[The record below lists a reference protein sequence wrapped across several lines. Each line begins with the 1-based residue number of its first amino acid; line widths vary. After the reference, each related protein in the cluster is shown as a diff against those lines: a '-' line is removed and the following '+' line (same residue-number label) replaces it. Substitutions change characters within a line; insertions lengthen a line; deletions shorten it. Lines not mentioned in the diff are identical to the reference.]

1 MTWTVRIPREKIE
14 EVQRYTDIV
23 VIVNQY
29 VPLNR
34 RGKNYIGLCPFHNEK
49 TPSFTVSQEKQF
61 YKCFGCGEGG
71 SVFNFLMKKE
81 GLSFSEAVRSLAR
94 KAGVDIPQRRD
105 ASYDKRDYLYQANSL
120 AAGFFQACLA
130 SEEGRQAR
138 EYLDKRGIDRGSIEK
153 FRIGYAP
160 DRWDGLLTAAQG
172 KGISAETLLGTGL
185 VIAREGKKG
194 YYDRFRNRLMFPIS
208 DLTGKV
214 IAFGGR
220 SLDGTEPKYLNS
232 PETALFH
239 KGGCLYGVDL
249 ARGTIFREKK
259 VLVME
264 GYTDVIMAHQYG
276 ISWTVGLLGTALSEE
291 HVRLLRPWTEVV
303 VLVMDGDA
311 PGLKSAER
319 NVETLIREDVETR
332 IAELP
337 EGYDPCDLLLKEGR
351 DSFLEKVGRATEF
364 FDFKVK
370 RASQKWDLST
380 PSGKLAV
387 AREILPLIAQIPDEL
402 KRELTIKHL
411 AEEISVE
418 EGVLRRQL
426 SRSLPALNRAGSGP
440 ARYRT
445 GTGPAGSG
453 KATPSSLNLPKPA
466 LESALGGEGADTT
479 PTGATHKGMTEK
491 GLLGLLLAHNE
502 LIGEYLLE
510 VGHSKFI
517 NQAINQL
524 AEKAFET
531 YKERGKVTE
540 KDLALFFDEGEV
552 ARVLADIAMEE
563 EKGDYRR
570 HFADCL
576 NFMKRRENREKI
588 SYTKEKAIGSKSHQQ
603 GEEDRLLL
611 EFHER
616 NKVRARQLVPKDK
629 TRSGQSESIGGL

>member
-1 MTWTVRIPREKIE
+1 MTGTVRIPREKIE

-23 VIVNQY
+23 VIVSQH

-120 AAGFFQACLA
+120 AAGFFQACLS

-172 KGISAETLLGTGL
+172 KGISAETLLGAGL

-194 YYDRFRNRLMFPIS
+194 CYDRFRNRLMFPIS
-208 DLTGKV
+208 DLTGNV

-220 SLDGTEPKYLNS
+220 SLDGKEPKYLNS

-249 ARGTIFREKK
+249 ARGDIFREKK

-276 ISWTVGLLGTALSEE
+276 ISWAVGLLGTALSEE

-337 EGYDPCDLLLKEGR
+337 EGCDPCDLLLKEGR
-351 DSFLEKVGRATEF
+351 DSFLEKVGGAAEF

-370 RASQKWDLST
+370 RASQRLGLST
-380 PSGKLAV
+380 PSGKLAF
-387 AREILPLIAQIPDEL
+387 ARELIPLIAQIPDEL
-402 KRELTIKHL
+402 KRQLTIKHL
-411 AEEISVE
+411 AEQIAAE
-418 EGVLRRQL
+418 EGILRRSLLSVLRNAQLSNQQL
-426 SRSLPALNRAGSGP
+426 SRQNSGGLKKGS
-440 ARYRT
+440 AET
-445 GTGPAGSG
+445 G
-453 KATPSSLNLPKPA
+453 KATYRD
-466 LESALGGEGADTT
+466 E
-479 PTGATHKGMTEK
+479 TEK
-491 GLLGLLLAHNE
+491 ELLGLLLAHNE

-510 VGHSKFI
+510 VGHNKFI

-524 AEKAFET
+524 AEKAFEI

-540 KDLALFFDEGEV
+540 KDLAPLFDEGEV
-552 ARVLADIAMEE
+552 ARVLVDVAMEE

-588 SYTKEKAIGSKSHQQ
+588 SYTKERAIESKSHQQ

-629 TRSGQSESIGGL
+629 TRSGQSESVGGL

>member
-1 MTWTVRIPREKIE
+1 MTLTVRIPREKIE

-23 VIVNQY
+23 VIVSQY
-29 VPLNR
+29 IPLNR

-105 ASYDKRDYLYQANSL
+105 ASYEKRDYLYQANSL
-120 AAGFFQACLA
+120 AAGFFQACLS

-172 KGISAETLLGTGL
+172 KGISAETLLGAGL

-194 YYDRFRNRLMFPIS
+194 CYDRFRNRLMFPIS

-220 SLDGTEPKYLNS
+220 SLDGKEPKYLNS

-249 ARGTIFREKK
+249 ARGDIFREKK

-276 ISWTVGLLGTALSEE
+276 ISWAVGLLGTALSEE

-351 DSFLEKVGRATEF
+351 DSFLEKVGGAAEF

-370 RASQKWDLST
+370 RASQRLGLST
-380 PSGKLAV
+380 PSGKLAF
-387 AREILPLIAQIPDEL
+387 ARELIPLIAQIPDEL
-402 KRELTIKHL
+402 KRQLTIKHL
-411 AEEISVE
+411 AEQIAAE
-418 EGVLRRQL
+418 EGILRRSLLSVLRNAQLSNQQL
-426 SRSLPALNRAGSGP
+426 SRQNSGGLKKGS
-440 ARYRT
+440 AET
-445 GTGPAGSG
+445 G
-453 KATPSSLNLPKPA
+453 KATYRD
-466 LESALGGEGADTT
+466 E
-479 PTGATHKGMTEK
+479 TEK
-491 GLLGLLLAHNE
+491 ELLGLLLAHNE

-510 VGHSKFI
+510 VGHNKFI

-524 AEKAFET
+524 AEKAFEI
-531 YKERGKVTE
+531 YKEGGKVIE
-540 KDLALFFDEGEV
+540 KDLATLFDEGEV
-552 ARVLADIAMEE
+552 ARVLVDVAMEE

-576 NFMKRRENREKI
+576 NFMKRRENRERI
-588 SYTKEKAIGSKSHQQ
+588 SYTKERAMESKSHQQ
-603 GEEDRLLL
+603 GDEDRLLL

-629 TRSGQSESIGGL
+629 TLSGQSEPVGGL

>member
-1 MTWTVRIPREKIE
+1 MTLTVRIPREKIE

-23 VIVNQY
+23 VIVSQY
-29 VPLNR
+29 VPLKL

-105 ASYDKRDYLYQANSL
+105 ASYEKRDYLYQANSL
-120 AAGFFQACLA
+120 AAGFFQTCLA

-160 DRWDGLLTAAQG
+160 DRWDGLLTVAQG
-172 KGISAETLLGTGL
+172 KGISAETLLGAGL

-194 YYDRFRNRLMFPIS
+194 CYDRFRNRLMFPIS

-276 ISWTVGLLGTALSEE
+276 ISWAVGLLGTALSEE

-351 DSFLEKVGRATEF
+351 DSFLEKVGGAAEF

-370 RASQKWDLST
+370 RASQRWDLST

-387 AREILPLIAQIPDEL
+387 ARELLPLVAQIPDEL

-440 ARYRT
+440 AQYRT

-453 KATPSSLNLPKPA
+453 KAAPSSPNLPKPA
-466 LESALGGEGADTT
+466 LERSAGADTT

-510 VGHSKFI
+510 VGHNKFI

-524 AEKAFET
+524 AEKAFEI

-540 KDLALFFDEGEV
+540 KDLAPLFEEGEV
-552 ARVLADIAMEE
+552 ARVLADVAMEE
-563 EKGDYRR
+563 ERGDYRR

-588 SYTKEKAIGSKSHQQ
+588 SYTKERAIGSKSHPQ

-616 NKVRARQLVPKDK
+616 NKVRARQFVPKDK

>member
-29 VPLNR
+29 VPLKQ

-105 ASYDKRDYLYQANSL
+105 ASYEKRDYLYQANSL

-153 FRIGYAP
+153 FRIGYTP

-172 KGISAETLLGTGL
+172 KGISAETLLGAGL

-510 VGHSKFI
+510 VGHNKFI

>member
-1 MTWTVRIPREKIE
+1 MTGTVRIPREKIE

-23 VIVNQY
+23 VIVSQH

-120 AAGFFQACLA
+120 AAGFFQACLS

-172 KGISAETLLGTGL
+172 KGISAETLLGAGL

-194 YYDRFRNRLMFPIS
+194 CYDRFRNRLMFPIS

-220 SLDGTEPKYLNS
+220 SLDGKEPKYLNS

-249 ARGTIFREKK
+249 ARGDIFREKK

-276 ISWTVGLLGTALSEE
+276 ISWAVGLLGTALSEE

-337 EGYDPCDLLLKEGR
+337 EGCDPCDLLLKEGR
-351 DSFLEKVGRATEF
+351 DSFLEKVGGAAEF

-370 RASQKWDLST
+370 RASQRLGLST
-380 PSGKLAV
+380 PSGKLAF
-387 AREILPLIAQIPDEL
+387 ARELIPLIAQIPDEL
-402 KRELTIKHL
+402 KRQLTIKHL
-411 AEEISVE
+411 AEQIAAE
-418 EGVLRRQL
+418 EGILRRSLLSVLRNAQLSNQQL
-426 SRSLPALNRAGSGP
+426 SRQNSGGLKKGS
-440 ARYRT
+440 AET
-445 GTGPAGSG
+445 G
-453 KATPSSLNLPKPA
+453 KATYRD
-466 LESALGGEGADTT
+466 E
-479 PTGATHKGMTEK
+479 TEK
-491 GLLGLLLAHNE
+491 ELLGLLLAHNE

-510 VGHSKFI
+510 VGHNKFI

-524 AEKAFET
+524 AEKAFEI

-540 KDLALFFDEGEV
+540 KDLAPLFDEGEV
-552 ARVLADIAMEE
+552 ARVLVDVAMEE

-588 SYTKEKAIGSKSHQQ
+588 SYTKERAIESKSHQQ

-629 TRSGQSESIGGL
+629 TRSGQSESVGGL

>member
-1 MTWTVRIPREKIE
+1 MTGTVRIPREKIE

-23 VIVNQY
+23 VIVSQH

-105 ASYDKRDYLYQANSL
+105 ASYEKRDYLYQANSL
-120 AAGFFQACLA
+120 AAGFFQACLS

-172 KGISAETLLGTGL
+172 KGISAETLLGAGL

-194 YYDRFRNRLMFPIS
+194 CYDRFRNRLMFPIS

-220 SLDGTEPKYLNS
+220 SLDGKEPKYLNS

-249 ARGTIFREKK
+249 ARGNIFREKK

-276 ISWTVGLLGTALSEE
+276 ISWAVGLLGTALSEE

-351 DSFLEKVGRATEF
+351 DSFLEKVGGAMEF
-364 FDFKVK
+364 FGFKVK
-370 RASQKWDLST
+370 RASQRLSLST
-380 PSGKLAV
+380 PSGKLAF
-387 AREILPLIAQIPDEL
+387 ARELIPLITQIPDEL
-402 KRELTIKHL
+402 KRQLTIKHL
-411 AEEISVE
+411 AEQIAAE
-418 EGVLRRQL
+418 EGIVRRSILSALRNAQLSNQQL
-426 SRSLPALNRAGSGP
+426 SRQTSGGLKKG
-440 ARYRT
+440 AAET
-445 GTGPAGSG
+445 G
-453 KATPSSLNLPKPA
+453 KATYGD
-466 LESALGGEGADTT
+466 E
-479 PTGATHKGMTEK
+479 TEK
-491 GLLGLLLAHNE
+491 ELLGLLLAHNE

-510 VGHSKFI
+510 VGHNKFI
-517 NQAINQL
+517 HQAINQL
-524 AEKAFET
+524 AEKAFEI
-531 YKERGKVTE
+531 YKEGGKVIE
-540 KDLALFFDEGEV
+540 KDLATLFDEGEV
-552 ARVLADIAMEE
+552 ARVLVDVAMEE

-576 NFMKRRENREKI
+576 NFMKRRENRERI
-588 SYTKEKAIGSKSHQQ
+588 SYTKERAMESKSHQQ
-603 GEEDRLLL
+603 GDEDRLLL

-629 TRSGQSESIGGL
+629 TLSGQSEPVGGL

>member
-1 MTWTVRIPREKIE
+1 MTGTVRIPREKIE

-23 VIVNQY
+23 VIVSQH

-105 ASYDKRDYLYQANSL
+105 ASYEKRDYLYQANSL
-120 AAGFFQACLA
+120 AAGFFQACLS

-172 KGISAETLLGTGL
+172 KGISAETLLGAGL

-194 YYDRFRNRLMFPIS
+194 CYDRFRNRLMFPIS

-220 SLDGTEPKYLNS
+220 SLDGKEPKYLNS

-249 ARGTIFREKK
+249 ARGDIFREKK

-276 ISWTVGLLGTALSEE
+276 ISWAVGLLGTALSEE

-337 EGYDPCDLLLKEGR
+337 EGCDPCDLLLKEGR
-351 DSFLEKVGRATEF
+351 DSFLEKVGGAAEF

-370 RASQKWDLST
+370 RASQRLGLST
-380 PSGKLAV
+380 PSGKLAF
-387 AREILPLIAQIPDEL
+387 ARELIPLIAQIPDEL
-402 KRELTIKHL
+402 KRQLTIKHL
-411 AEEISVE
+411 AEQIAAE
-418 EGVLRRQL
+418 EGILRRSLLSVLRNAQLSNQQL
-426 SRSLPALNRAGSGP
+426 SRQNSGGLKKGS
-440 ARYRT
+440 AET
-445 GTGPAGSG
+445 G
-453 KATPSSLNLPKPA
+453 KATYRD
-466 LESALGGEGADTT
+466 E
-479 PTGATHKGMTEK
+479 TEK
-491 GLLGLLLAHNE
+491 ELLGLLLAHNE

-510 VGHSKFI
+510 VGHNKFI

-524 AEKAFET
+524 AEKAFEI
-531 YKERGKVTE
+531 YKERGKVAE
-540 KDLALFFDEGEV
+540 KDLAPLFDEGEV
-552 ARVLADIAMEE
+552 ARVLVDVAMEE

-588 SYTKEKAIGSKSHQQ
+588 SYTKERAIESKSHQQ

-629 TRSGQSESIGGL
+629 TRSGQSESVGGL

>member
-1 MTWTVRIPREKIE
+1 MTGTVRIPREKIE

-23 VIVNQY
+23 VIVSQH

-105 ASYDKRDYLYQANSL
+105 ASYEKRDYLYQANNL
-120 AAGFFQACLA
+120 AAGFFQACLS

-172 KGISAETLLGTGL
+172 KGISAETLLGAGL

-194 YYDRFRNRLMFPIS
+194 CYDRFRNRLMFPIS

-220 SLDGTEPKYLNS
+220 SLDGKEPKYLNS

-249 ARGTIFREKK
+249 ARGDIFREKK

-276 ISWTVGLLGTALSEE
+276 ISWAVGLLGTALSEE

-337 EGYDPCDLLLKEGR
+337 EGCDPCDLLLKEGR
-351 DSFLEKVGRATEF
+351 DSFLEKVGGAAEF

-370 RASQKWDLST
+370 RASQRLGLST
-380 PSGKLAV
+380 PSGKLAF
-387 AREILPLIAQIPDEL
+387 ARELIPLIAQIPDEL
-402 KRELTIKHL
+402 KRQLTIKHL
-411 AEEISVE
+411 AEQIAAE
-418 EGVLRRQL
+418 EGILRRSLLSVLRNAQLSNQQL
-426 SRSLPALNRAGSGP
+426 SRQNSGGLKKGS
-440 ARYRT
+440 AET
-445 GTGPAGSG
+445 G
-453 KATPSSLNLPKPA
+453 KATYRD
-466 LESALGGEGADTT
+466 E
-479 PTGATHKGMTEK
+479 TEK
-491 GLLGLLLAHNE
+491 ELLGLLLAHNE

-510 VGHSKFI
+510 VGHNKFI

-524 AEKAFET
+524 AEKAFEI

-540 KDLALFFDEGEV
+540 KDLAPLFDEGEV
-552 ARVLADIAMEE
+552 ARVLVDVAMEE

-588 SYTKEKAIGSKSHQQ
+588 SYTKERAIESKSHQQ

-629 TRSGQSESIGGL
+629 TRSGQSESVGGL

>member
-1 MTWTVRIPREKIE
+1 MTGTVRIPREKIE

-23 VIVNQY
+23 VIVSQH

-105 ASYDKRDYLYQANSL
+105 ASYEKRDYLYQANNL
-120 AAGFFQACLA
+120 AAGFFQACLS

-172 KGISAETLLGTGL
+172 KGISAETLLGAGL

-194 YYDRFRNRLMFPIS
+194 CYDRFRNRLMFPIS

-220 SLDGTEPKYLNS
+220 SLDGKEPKYLNS

-249 ARGTIFREKK
+249 ARGDIFREKK

-276 ISWTVGLLGTALSEE
+276 ISWAVGLLGTALSEE

-351 DSFLEKVGRATEF
+351 DSFLEKVGGAAEF

-370 RASQKWDLST
+370 RASQRLGLST
-380 PSGKLAV
+380 PSGKLAF
-387 AREILPLIAQIPDEL
+387 ARELIPLIAQIPDEL
-402 KRELTIKHL
+402 KRQLTIKHL
-411 AEEISVE
+411 AEQIAAE
-418 EGVLRRQL
+418 EGILRRSLLSVLRNAQLSNQQL
-426 SRSLPALNRAGSGP
+426 SRQNSGGLKKGS
-440 ARYRT
+440 AET
-445 GTGPAGSG
+445 G
-453 KATPSSLNLPKPA
+453 KATYRD
-466 LESALGGEGADTT
+466 E
-479 PTGATHKGMTEK
+479 TEK
-491 GLLGLLLAHNE
+491 ELLGLLLAHNE

-510 VGHSKFI
+510 VGHNKFI

-524 AEKAFET
+524 AEKAFEI
-531 YKERGKVTE
+531 YKERGKVAE
-540 KDLALFFDEGEV
+540 KDLAPLFDEGEV
-552 ARVLADIAMEE
+552 ARVLVDVAMEE

-588 SYTKEKAIGSKSHQQ
+588 SYTKERAIESKSHQQ

-629 TRSGQSESIGGL
+629 TRSGQSESVGGL

>member
-1 MTWTVRIPREKIE
+1 MTGTVRIPREKIE

-23 VIVNQY
+23 VIVSQH

-105 ASYDKRDYLYQANSL
+105 ASYEKRDYLYQANNL
-120 AAGFFQACLA
+120 AAGFFQACLS

-172 KGISAETLLGTGL
+172 KGISAETLLGAGL

-194 YYDRFRNRLMFPIS
+194 CYDRFRNRLMFPIS

-220 SLDGTEPKYLNS
+220 SLDGKEPKYLNS

-249 ARGTIFREKK
+249 ARGDIFREKK

-276 ISWTVGLLGTALSEE
+276 ISWAVGLLGTALSEE

-337 EGYDPCDLLLKEGR
+337 EGCDPCDLLLKEGR
-351 DSFLEKVGRATEF
+351 DSFLEKVGGAAEF

-370 RASQKWDLST
+370 RASQRLGLST
-380 PSGKLAV
+380 PSGKLAF
-387 AREILPLIAQIPDEL
+387 ARELIPLIAQIPDEL
-402 KRELTIKHL
+402 KRQLTIKHL
-411 AEEISVE
+411 AEQIAAE
-418 EGVLRRQL
+418 EGILRRSLLSVLRNAQLSNQQL
-426 SRSLPALNRAGSGP
+426 SRQNSGGLKKGS
-440 ARYRT
+440 AET
-445 GTGPAGSG
+445 G
-453 KATPSSLNLPKPA
+453 KATYRD
-466 LESALGGEGADTT
+466 E
-479 PTGATHKGMTEK
+479 TEK
-491 GLLGLLLAHNE
+491 ELLGLLLVHNE

-510 VGHSKFI
+510 VGHNKFI

-524 AEKAFET
+524 AEKAFEI

-540 KDLALFFDEGEV
+540 KDLATLFDEGEA
-552 ARVLADIAMEE
+552 ARVLVDVAMEE

-588 SYTKEKAIGSKSHQQ
+588 SYTKERAIESKSHQQ

-629 TRSGQSESIGGL
+629 TRSGQSESVGGL

>member
-1 MTWTVRIPREKIE
+1 MTLTVRIPREKIE

-23 VIVNQY
+23 VIVSQY
-29 VPLNR
+29 VPLKL

-105 ASYDKRDYLYQANSL
+105 ASYEKRDYLCQANSL
-120 AAGFFQACLA
+120 AAGFFQACLS

-160 DRWDGLLTAAQG
+160 DRWDGLLTVAQG
-172 KGISAETLLGTGL
+172 KGISAETLLGAGL

-194 YYDRFRNRLMFPIS
+194 CYDRFRNRLMFPIS

-276 ISWTVGLLGTALSEE
+276 ISWAVGLLGTALSEE

-351 DSFLEKVGRATEF
+351 DSFLEKVGGATEF

-370 RASQKWDLST
+370 RASQRWDLST

-387 AREILPLIAQIPDEL
+387 ARELLPLVAQIPDEL

-426 SRSLPALNRAGSGP
+426 SRSLPAQ
-440 ARYRT
+440 YRT

-453 KATPSSLNLPKPA
+453 KAAPSSPNLPKPA
-466 LESALGGEGADTT
+466 LERSEGADTT

-491 GLLGLLLAHNE
+491 ELLGLLLTHNE

-510 VGHSKFI
+510 IGHNKFI
-517 NQAINQL
+517 HQAINQL
-524 AEKAFET
+524 AEKAFEI
-531 YKERGKVTE
+531 YKEGGKVTE
-540 KDLALFFDEGEV
+540 KDLAHLFEEGEV
-552 ARVLADIAMEE
+552 ARVLADVAMEE
-563 EKGDYRR
+563 EKGDYRM

-576 NFMKRRENREKI
+576 NFTKRRENREKI
-588 SYTKEKAIGSKSHQQ
+588 SYTKERAIGSKSHPQ

-616 NKVRARQLVPKDK
+616 NKVRARQFVPKDK
-629 TRSGQSESIGGL
+629 TRSGQSESVGGL

>member
-1 MTWTVRIPREKIE
+1 MTGTVRIPREKIE

-23 VIVNQY
+23 VIVSQH

-105 ASYDKRDYLYQANSL
+105 ASYEKRDYLYQANNL
-120 AAGFFQACLA
+120 AAGFFQACLS

-172 KGISAETLLGTGL
+172 KGISAETLLGAGL

-194 YYDRFRNRLMFPIS
+194 CYDRFRNRLMFPIS

-220 SLDGTEPKYLNS
+220 SLDGKEPKYLNS

-249 ARGTIFREKK
+249 ARGDIFREKK

-276 ISWTVGLLGTALSEE
+276 ISWAVGLLGTALSEE

-351 DSFLEKVGRATEF
+351 DSFLEKVGGAAEF

-370 RASQKWDLST
+370 RASQRLGLST
-380 PSGKLAV
+380 PSGKLAF
-387 AREILPLIAQIPDEL
+387 ARELIPLIAQIPDEL
-402 KRELTIKHL
+402 KRQLTIKHL
-411 AEEISVE
+411 AEQIAAE
-418 EGVLRRQL
+418 EGILRRSLLSVLRNAQLSNQQL
-426 SRSLPALNRAGSGP
+426 SRQNSGGLKKGS
-440 ARYRT
+440 AET
-445 GTGPAGSG
+445 G
-453 KATPSSLNLPKPA
+453 KATYRD
-466 LESALGGEGADTT
+466 E
-479 PTGATHKGMTEK
+479 TEK
-491 GLLGLLLAHNE
+491 ELLGLLLVHNE

-510 VGHSKFI
+510 VGHNKFI

-524 AEKAFET
+524 AEKAFEI

-540 KDLALFFDEGEV
+540 KDLAPLFDEGEV
-552 ARVLADIAMEE
+552 ARVLVDVAMEE

-576 NFMKRRENREKI
+576 NFMKRREDREKI
-588 SYTKEKAIGSKSHQQ
+588 SYTKERAIGSKSHQQ

-629 TRSGQSESIGGL
+629 TRSGQSESVGGL

>member
-1 MTWTVRIPREKIE
+1 MTGTVRIPREKIE

-23 VIVNQY
+23 VIVSQH

-105 ASYDKRDYLYQANSL
+105 ASYEKRDYLYQANNL
-120 AAGFFQACLA
+120 AAGFFQACLS

-172 KGISAETLLGTGL
+172 KGISAETLLGAGL

-194 YYDRFRNRLMFPIS
+194 CYDRFRNRLMFPIS

-220 SLDGTEPKYLNS
+220 SLDGKEPKYLNS

-249 ARGTIFREKK
+249 ARGDIFREKK

-276 ISWTVGLLGTALSEE
+276 ISWAVGLLGTALSEE

-351 DSFLEKVGRATEF
+351 DSFLEKVGGAAEF

-370 RASQKWDLST
+370 RASQRLGLST
-380 PSGKLAV
+380 PSGKLAF
-387 AREILPLIAQIPDEL
+387 ARELIPLIAQIPDEL
-402 KRELTIKHL
+402 KRQLTIKHL
-411 AEEISVE
+411 AEQIAAE
-418 EGVLRRQL
+418 EGILRRSLLSVLRNAQLSNQQL
-426 SRSLPALNRAGSGP
+426 SRQNSGGLKKGS
-440 ARYRT
+440 AET
-445 GTGPAGSG
+445 G
-453 KATPSSLNLPKPA
+453 KATYRD
-466 LESALGGEGADTT
+466 E
-479 PTGATHKGMTEK
+479 TEK
-491 GLLGLLLAHNE
+491 ELLGLLLVHNE

-510 VGHSKFI
+510 VGHNKFI

-524 AEKAFET
+524 AEKAFEI
-531 YKERGKVTE
+531 YKERGKVAE
-540 KDLALFFDEGEV
+540 KDLAPLFDEGEV
-552 ARVLADIAMEE
+552 ARVLVDVAMEE

-576 NFMKRRENREKI
+576 NFMKRREDREKI
-588 SYTKEKAIGSKSHQQ
+588 SYTKERAIGSKSHQQ

-629 TRSGQSESIGGL
+629 TRSGQSESVGGL

>member
-1 MTWTVRIPREKIE
+1 MTGTVRIPREKIE

-23 VIVNQY
+23 VIVSQH

-105 ASYDKRDYLYQANSL
+105 ASYEKRDYLYQANNL
-120 AAGFFQACLA
+120 AAGFFQACLS

-172 KGISAETLLGTGL
+172 KGISAETLLGAGL
-185 VIAREGKKG
+185 VIARVGKKG
-194 YYDRFRNRLMFPIS
+194 CYDRFRNRLMFPIS

-220 SLDGTEPKYLNS
+220 SLDGKEPKYLNS

-249 ARGTIFREKK
+249 ARGDIFREKK

-276 ISWTVGLLGTALSEE
+276 ISWAVGLLGTALSEE

-351 DSFLEKVGRATEF
+351 DSFLEKVGGAAEF

-370 RASQKWDLST
+370 RASQRLGLST
-380 PSGKLAV
+380 PSGKLAF
-387 AREILPLIAQIPDEL
+387 ARELIPLIAQIPDEL
-402 KRELTIKHL
+402 KRQLTIKHL
-411 AEEISVE
+411 AEQIAAE
-418 EGVLRRQL
+418 EGILRRSLLSVLRNAQLSNQQL
-426 SRSLPALNRAGSGP
+426 SRQNSGGLKKGS
-440 ARYRT
+440 AET
-445 GTGPAGSG
+445 G
-453 KATPSSLNLPKPA
+453 KATYRD
-466 LESALGGEGADTT
+466 E
-479 PTGATHKGMTEK
+479 TEK
-491 GLLGLLLAHNE
+491 ELLGLLLAHNE

-510 VGHSKFI
+510 VGHNKFI

-524 AEKAFET
+524 AEKAFEI

-540 KDLALFFDEGEV
+540 KDLAPLFDEGEV
-552 ARVLADIAMEE
+552 ARVLVDVAMEE

-588 SYTKEKAIGSKSHQQ
+588 SYTKERAIESKSHQQ

-629 TRSGQSESIGGL
+629 TRSGQSESVGGL

>member
-1 MTWTVRIPREKIE
+1 MTGTVRIPREKIE

-23 VIVNQY
+23 VIVSQH

-105 ASYDKRDYLYQANSL
+105 ASYEKRDYLYQANSL
-120 AAGFFQACLA
+120 AAGFFQACLS

-172 KGISAETLLGTGL
+172 KGISAETLLGAGL

-194 YYDRFRNRLMFPIS
+194 CYDRFRNRLMFPIS

-220 SLDGTEPKYLNS
+220 SLDGKEPKYLNS

-249 ARGTIFREKK
+249 ARGDIFREKK

-276 ISWTVGLLGTALSEE
+276 ISWAVGLLGTALSEE

-337 EGYDPCDLLLKEGR
+337 EGCDPCDLLLKEGR
-351 DSFLEKVGRATEF
+351 DSFLEKVGGAAEF

-370 RASQKWDLST
+370 RASQRLGLST
-380 PSGKLAV
+380 PSGKLAF
-387 AREILPLIAQIPDEL
+387 ARELIPLIAQIPDEL
-402 KRELTIKHL
+402 KRQLTIKHL
-411 AEEISVE
+411 AEQIAAE
-418 EGVLRRQL
+418 EGILRRSLLSVLRNAQLSNQQL
-426 SRSLPALNRAGSGP
+426 SRQNSGGLKKGS
-440 ARYRT
+440 AET
-445 GTGPAGSG
+445 G
-453 KATPSSLNLPKPA
+453 KATYRD
-466 LESALGGEGADTT
+466 E
-479 PTGATHKGMTEK
+479 TEK
-491 GLLGLLLAHNE
+491 ELLGLLLAHNE

-510 VGHSKFI
+510 VGHNKFI

-524 AEKAFET
+524 AEKAFEI

-540 KDLALFFDEGEV
+540 KDLAPLFDEGEV
-552 ARVLADIAMEE
+552 ARVLVDVAMEE

-576 NFMKRRENREKI
+576 NFMKRREDREKI
-588 SYTKEKAIGSKSHQQ
+588 SYTKERAIGSKSHQQ

-629 TRSGQSESIGGL
+629 TRSGQSESVGGL

>member
-1 MTWTVRIPREKIE
+1 MTGTVRIPREKIE

-23 VIVNQY
+23 VIVSQH

-105 ASYDKRDYLYQANSL
+105 ASYEKRDYLYQANNL
-120 AAGFFQACLA
+120 AAGFFQACLS

-172 KGISAETLLGTGL
+172 KGISAETLLGAGL

-194 YYDRFRNRLMFPIS
+194 CYDRFRNRLMFPIS

-220 SLDGTEPKYLNS
+220 SLDGKEPKYLNS

-249 ARGTIFREKK
+249 ARGDIFREKK

-276 ISWTVGLLGTALSEE
+276 ISWAVGLLGTALSEE

-337 EGYDPCDLLLKEGR
+337 EGCDPCDLLLKEGR
-351 DSFLEKVGRATEF
+351 DSFLEKVGGAAEF

-370 RASQKWDLST
+370 RASQRLGLST
-380 PSGKLAV
+380 PSGKLAF
-387 AREILPLIAQIPDEL
+387 ARELIPLIAQIPDEL
-402 KRELTIKHL
+402 KRQLTIKHL
-411 AEEISVE
+411 AEQIAAE
-418 EGVLRRQL
+418 EGILRRSLLSVLRNAQLSNQQL
-426 SRSLPALNRAGSGP
+426 SRQNSGGLKKGS
-440 ARYRT
+440 AET
-445 GTGPAGSG
+445 G
-453 KATPSSLNLPKPA
+453 KATYRD
-466 LESALGGEGADTT
+466 E
-479 PTGATHKGMTEK
+479 TEK
-491 GLLGLLLAHNE
+491 ELLGLLLAHNE

-510 VGHSKFI
+510 VGHNKFI

-524 AEKAFET
+524 AEKAFEI
-531 YKERGKVTE
+531 YKERGKVAE
-540 KDLALFFDEGEV
+540 KDLAPLFDEGEV
-552 ARVLADIAMEE
+552 ARVLVDVAMEE

-588 SYTKEKAIGSKSHQQ
+588 SYTKERAIESKSHQQ

-629 TRSGQSESIGGL
+629 TRSGQSESVGGL

>member
-1 MTWTVRIPREKIE
+1 MTGTVRIPREKIE

-23 VIVNQY
+23 VIVSQH

-120 AAGFFQACLA
+120 AAGFFQACLS

-172 KGISAETLLGTGL
+172 KGISAETLLGAGL

-194 YYDRFRNRLMFPIS
+194 CYDRFRNRLMFPIS
-208 DLTGKV
+208 DLTGNV

-220 SLDGTEPKYLNS
+220 SLDGKEPKYLNS

-249 ARGTIFREKK
+249 ARGDIFREKK

-276 ISWTVGLLGTALSEE
+276 ISWAVGLLGTALSEE

-351 DSFLEKVGRATEF
+351 DSFLEKVGGAAEF

-370 RASQKWDLST
+370 RASQRLGLST
-380 PSGKLAV
+380 PSGKLAF
-387 AREILPLIAQIPDEL
+387 ARELIPLIAQIPDEL
-402 KRELTIKHL
+402 KRQLTIKHL
-411 AEEISVE
+411 AEQIAAE
-418 EGVLRRQL
+418 EGILRRSLLSVLRNAQLSNQQL
-426 SRSLPALNRAGSGP
+426 SRQNSGGLKKGS
-440 ARYRT
+440 AET
-445 GTGPAGSG
+445 G
-453 KATPSSLNLPKPA
+453 KATYRD
-466 LESALGGEGADTT
+466 E
-479 PTGATHKGMTEK
+479 TEK
-491 GLLGLLLAHNE
+491 ELLGLLLAHNE

-510 VGHSKFI
+510 VGHNKFI

-524 AEKAFET
+524 AEKAFEI

-540 KDLALFFDEGEV
+540 KDLAPLFDEGEV
-552 ARVLADIAMEE
+552 ARVLVDVAMEE

-588 SYTKEKAIGSKSHQQ
+588 SYTKERAIESKSHQQ

-629 TRSGQSESIGGL
+629 TRSGQSESVGGL

>member
-1 MTWTVRIPREKIE
+1 
-14 EVQRYTDIV
+14 
-23 VIVNQY
+23 
-29 VPLNR
+29 
-34 RGKNYIGLCPFHNEK
+34 
-49 TPSFTVSQEKQF
+49 
-61 YKCFGCGEGG
+61 
-71 SVFNFLMKKE
+71 
-81 GLSFSEAVRSLAR
+81 
-94 KAGVDIPQRRD
+94 
-105 ASYDKRDYLYQANSL
+105 
-120 AAGFFQACLA
+120 ACLA
-130 SEEGRQAR
+130 SEEGKQAR

-172 KGISAETLLGTGL
+172 KGISAETLLGAGL

-194 YYDRFRNRLMFPIS
+194 CYDRFRNRLMFPIS

-276 ISWTVGLLGTALSEE
+276 ISWAVGLLGTALSEE

-319 NVETLIREDVETR
+319 NVETLIKEDVETR

-351 DSFLEKVGRATEF
+351 DSFLEKVGGAAEF

-370 RASQKWDLST
+370 RASQRWDLST

-387 AREILPLIAQIPDEL
+387 ARGLLPLVAQIPDEL

-426 SRSLPALNRAGSGP
+426 SRSLPALNR
-440 ARYRT
+440 T
-445 GTGPAGSG
+445 GTGPARSG
-453 KATPSSLNLPKPA
+453 KTAHSSPNLPKPA
-466 LESALGGEGADTT
+466 LHRSGSGPALGSASGGEGTDTT

-510 VGHSKFI
+510 VGHNKFI

-540 KDLALFFDEGEV
+540 KDLAPLFDEGEV
-552 ARVLADIAMEE
+552 ARMLADVAMEE

-588 SYTKEKAIGSKSHQQ
+588 SYTKERAIGSKSHQQ
-603 GEEDRLLL
+603 GEEDSLLL

-616 NKVRARQLVPKDK
+616 NKVRASASGGLVPKDK
-629 TRSGQSESIGGL
+629 TRSGQSESVGGL

>member
-1 MTWTVRIPREKIE
+1 MTGTVRIPREKIE

-23 VIVNQY
+23 VIVSQH

-105 ASYDKRDYLYQANSL
+105 ASYEKRDYLYQANNL
-120 AAGFFQACLA
+120 AAGFFQACLS

-172 KGISAETLLGTGL
+172 KGISAETLLGAGL

-194 YYDRFRNRLMFPIS
+194 CYDRFRNRLMFPIS

-220 SLDGTEPKYLNS
+220 SLDGKEPKYLNS

-249 ARGTIFREKK
+249 ARGDIFREKK

-276 ISWTVGLLGTALSEE
+276 ISWAVGLLGTALSEE

-351 DSFLEKVGRATEF
+351 DSFLEKVGGAAEF

-370 RASQKWDLST
+370 RASQRLGLST
-380 PSGKLAV
+380 PSGKLAF
-387 AREILPLIAQIPDEL
+387 ARELIPLIAQIPDEL
-402 KRELTIKHL
+402 KRQLTIKHL
-411 AEEISVE
+411 AEQIAAE
-418 EGVLRRQL
+418 EGILRRSLLSVLRNAQLSNQQL
-426 SRSLPALNRAGSGP
+426 SRQNSGGLKKGS
-440 ARYRT
+440 AET
-445 GTGPAGSG
+445 G
-453 KATPSSLNLPKPA
+453 KATYRD
-466 LESALGGEGADTT
+466 E
-479 PTGATHKGMTEK
+479 TEK
-491 GLLGLLLAHNE
+491 ELLGLLLAHNE

-510 VGHSKFI
+510 VGHNKFI

-524 AEKAFET
+524 AEKAFEI

-540 KDLALFFDEGEV
+540 KDLAPLFDEGEV
-552 ARVLADIAMEE
+552 ARVLVDVAMEE

-588 SYTKEKAIGSKSHQQ
+588 SYTKERAIESKSHQQ

-629 TRSGQSESIGGL
+629 TRSGQSESVGGL

>member
-1 MTWTVRIPREKIE
+1 MTLTVRIPREKIE

-23 VIVNQY
+23 VIVSQY
-29 VPLNR
+29 VPLKR

-120 AAGFFQACLA
+120 AAGFFQTCLA

-160 DRWDGLLTAAQG
+160 DRWDGLLTVAQG
-172 KGISAETLLGTGL
+172 KGISAETLLGAGL

-276 ISWTVGLLGTALSEE
+276 ISWAVGLLGTALSEE

-351 DSFLEKVGRATEF
+351 DSFLEKVGGAAEF

-370 RASQKWDLST
+370 RASQRWDLST

-387 AREILPLIAQIPDEL
+387 ARELLPLVAQIPDEL

-418 EGVLRRQL
+418 EGVLRRQR
-426 SRSLPALNRAGSGP
+426 SRFLPAQ
-440 ARYRT
+440 YRT

-453 KATPSSLNLPKPA
+453 KAAPSLHNLPKKPA

-510 VGHSKFI
+510 VGHNKFI

-588 SYTKEKAIGSKSHQQ
+588 SYTKEKAIESKSHQQ